1 MKSIADSK
9 SILVLEKI
17 SVEKLY
23 FERLSDAVHRV
34 ESTDKISF
42 YHNLNKMED
51 QLFRVRL
58 GVVLNEDGKYRIEV
72 EISGLFRLSEDSVLG
87 KKILENNTVAI
98 LFPYLRSQ
106 LTLLSSQPD
115 FEPII
120 LPALNIN
127 ALLNEEWIILDNM
140 WRDIA

>member
-17 SVEKLY
+17 LVEKLY

-58 GVVLNEDGKYRIEV
+58 GVILNEDEKYRIEV

-127 ALLNEEWIILDNM
+127 ALLNEE
-140 WRDIA
+140 

>member
-1 MKSIADSK
+1 MKEKNMKSIADSK
-9 SILVLEKI
+9 SVLVLEKI

-127 ALLNEEWIILDNM
+127 ALLNEE
-140 WRDIA
+140 

>member
-58 GVVLNEDGKYRIEV
+58 GVILNEDGKYRIEV

-127 ALLNEEWIILDNM
+127 ALLNEE
-140 WRDIA
+140 

>member
-9 SILVLEKI
+9 SVLVLEKI

-127 ALLNEEWIILDNM
+127 ALLNEE
-140 WRDIA
+140 

>member
-72 EISGLFRLSEDSVLG
+72 EISGLWRFRFRQKNIG
-87 KKILENNTVAI
+87 K
-98 LFPYLRSQ
+98 
-106 LTLLSSQPD
+106 
-115 FEPII
+115 
-120 LPALNIN
+120 
-127 ALLNEEWIILDNM
+127 
-140 WRDIA
+140 

>member
-9 SILVLEKI
+9 SVLVLEKI

-58 GVVLNEDGKYRIEV
+58 GVILNEDGKYRIEV

-127 ALLNEEWIILDNM
+127 ALLNEE
-140 WRDIA
+140 

>member
-1 MKSIADSK
+1 M
-9 SILVLEKI
+9 
-17 SVEKLY
+17 
-23 FERLSDAVHRV
+23 SDAVHRV

-127 ALLNEEWIILDNM
+127 ALLNEE
-140 WRDIA
+140 

>member
-1 MKSIADSK
+1 M
-9 SILVLEKI
+9 
-17 SVEKLY
+17 
-23 FERLSDAVHRV
+23 SDAVHRV

-72 EISGLFRLSEDSVLG
+72 EISRVVRLSEDSVLG

-127 ALLNEEWIILDNM
+127 ALLNEE
-140 WRDIA
+140 

>member
-1 MKSIADSK
+1 MKEKNMKSIADSK
-9 SILVLEKI
+9 SVLVLEKI

-115 FEPII
+115 FEPIV
-120 LPALNIN
+120 LPVLNIN
-127 ALLNEEWIILDNM
+127 ALLNEE
-140 WRDIA
+140 

>member
-1 MKSIADSK
+1 M
-9 SILVLEKI
+9 
-17 SVEKLY
+17 
-23 FERLSDAVHRV
+23 
-34 ESTDKISF
+34 
-42 YHNLNKMED
+42 
-51 QLFRVRL
+51 
-58 GVVLNEDGKYRIEV
+58 VLNEDGKYRIEV

-127 ALLNEEWIILDNM
+127 ALLNEE
-140 WRDIA
+140 

>member
-127 ALLNEEWIILDNM
+127 SLLNEE
-140 WRDIA
+140 

>member
-115 FEPII
+115 FEPVI

-127 ALLNEEWIILDNM
+127 ALLRRMNYFG
-140 WRDIA
+140 

>member
-34 ESTDKISF
+34 ESTDKILF

-127 ALLNEEWIILDNM
+127 ALLNEE
-140 WRDIA
+140 

>member
-9 SILVLEKI
+9 SVLVLEKI

-115 FEPII
+115 FEPIV
-120 LPALNIN
+120 LPVLNIN
-127 ALLNEEWIILDNM
+127 ALLNEE
-140 WRDIA
+140 

>member
-127 ALLNEEWIILDNM
+127 ALLNEE
-140 WRDIA
+140 